1 MQTSFVT
8 TARRKKVLNPLS
20 LDRTGA
26 ERYNKG
32 SCKAVPG
39 MARQLWGNP
48 IILLVFDGGE
58 GMPVKKSLYIA
69 LIIILTGAFA
79 VSAFYLGSYFL
90 EGKRQQDRFQELSQ
104 MVEDARQ
111 NASETTQTT
120 TEPSAPTGET
130 QPEET
135 EPTEPQILPWYQD
148 VYDLN
153 HDLVGWIRIDGTVVD
168 YPVMQTSVDNRDYYL
183 RRDFDGS
190 DATRGCIYVREECD
204 VFTPS
209 DNVTIYGHKMHDGT
223 MFAALLDY
231 ADESVWKDN
240 SIISFDTIYEYH
252 TYQIFAV
259 FNTTATVDE
268 GFKYHRMENAANKAE
283 FDKFIATCKDLAFYD
298 TGITP
303 VYGDKIICLS
313 TCDYSL
319 ENGRFVVAAV
329 RIA

>member
-1 MQTSFVT
+1 
-8 TARRKKVLNPLS
+8 
-20 LDRTGA
+20 
-26 ERYNKG
+26 
-32 SCKAVPG
+32 
-39 MARQLWGNP
+39 
-48 IILLVFDGGE
+48 
-58 GMPVKKSLYIA
+58 MPVKKYLYIA
-69 LIIILTGAFA
+69 LVIILAGAFA

-90 EGKRQQDRFQELSQ
+90 EGKKQADRFNELSQ
-104 MVEDARQ
+104 MVEDARENQ
-111 NASETTQTT
+111 ATQSADT
-120 TEPSAPTGET
+120 SAPTEDS
-130 QPEET
+130 QPETTETTGPT
-135 EPTEPQILPWYQD
+135 EPTILPWYQD
-148 VYDLN
+148 VYELN

-209 DNVTIYGHKMHDGT
+209 DNVTIYGHKMHDGS
-223 MFAALLDY
+223 MFAVLLDY
-231 ADESVWKDN
+231 ADKAVWEDN
-240 SIISFDTIYEYH
+240 SLISFDTLYEYH

-283 FDKFIATCKDLAFYD
+283 FDKFIATCKELAFYD

-303 VYGDKIICLS
+303 QYGDKIICLS

>member
-1 MQTSFVT
+1 MGGIIKRPVKC
-8 TARRKKVLNPLS
+8 ARESP
-20 LDRTGA
+20 GGFA
-26 ERYNKG
+26 EPTKIR
-32 SCKAVPG
+32 
-39 MARQLWGNP
+39 
-48 IILLVFDGGE
+48 FFGGRE
-58 GMPVKKSLYIA
+58 GMPVKKYLYIA
-69 LIIILTGAFA
+69 LVIILAGAFA

-90 EGKRQQDRFQELSQ
+90 EGKKQADRFNELSQ

-111 NASETTQTT
+111 NASETTQS
-120 TEPSAPTGET
+120 TEPSASTADSQTET
-130 QPEET
+130 TET
-135 EPTEPQILPWYQD
+135 TESSEPKILPWYQE

-153 HDLVGWIRIDGTVVD
+153 HDMVGWIRIDGTVVD

-209 DNVTIYGHKMHDGT
+209 DNVTIYGHKMHDGS
-223 MFAALLDY
+223 MFAVLLDY
-231 ADESVWKDN
+231 ADKAVWEDN
-240 SIISFDTIYEYH
+240 SLISFDTLYEYH

-283 FDKFIATCKDLAFYD
+283 FDKFIATCKELAFYD

-303 VYGDKIICLS
+303 QYGDKIICLS